1 MVLII
6 DAQTAGISGDMILS
20 SLVSLGANKSR
31 IIEGIHTAEA
41 FLENSKISN
50 IDFASVQK
58 NGKDATQLILQIDE
72 NVHERKATDVKNCII
87 ESSKKVGLSE
97 SGLNFVM
104 NTINTLI
111 SAESKVHGESE
122 SSVHFHEAASID
134 TVVDIL
140 GTAIAL
146 DDLNLFNDE
155 IICSPVAIGGGTVK
169 FSHGQT
175 SNPAYAILEI
185 FKDSEII
192 IQGGTIADEL
202 TTPTGASI
210 LVNLAEAC
218 SEFYPSMKINS
229 VGYGAGSKDFEE
241 FANVLKIVHG
251 KTKTNL
257 VKDTVQILETNVDDV
272 SGEVL
277 GNTIEKIMSNGAKDV
292 TITAGITK
300 KGRPTQLISVI
311 CDSESMNS
319 ILELLVSE
327 TKTLGVR
334 IRNSERY
341 VVPRSIKQ
349 DIIEINGHKFP
360 VHYKIVDGTSHFKI
374 EFEDIKSISNYLNK
388 PFHHV
393 EGLLKEKIMK
403 NDG

>member
-155 IICSPVAIGGGTVK
+155 IICSPVAIGGCLLY
-169 FSHGQT
+169 T
-175 SNPAYAILEI
+175 S
-185 FKDSEII
+185 
-192 IQGGTIADEL
+192 
-202 TTPTGASI
+202 
-210 LVNLAEAC
+210 
-218 SEFYPSMKINS
+218 PS
-229 VGYGAGSKDFEE
+229 
-241 FANVLKIVHG
+241 
-251 KTKTNL
+251 
-257 VKDTVQILETNVDDV
+257 
-272 SGEVL
+272 
-277 GNTIEKIMSNGAKDV
+277 
-292 TITAGITK
+292 
-300 KGRPTQLISVI
+300 
-311 CDSESMNS
+311 
-319 ILELLVSE
+319 
-327 TKTLGVR
+327 
-334 IRNSERY
+334 
-341 VVPRSIKQ
+341 PR
-349 DIIEINGHKFP
+349 D
-360 VHYKIVDGTSHFKI
+360 
-374 EFEDIKSISNYLNK
+374 
-388 PFHHV
+388 
-393 EGLLKEKIMK
+393 
-403 NDG
+403 